1 MKFIGYIPKAM
12 GRRLPAQARNRC
24 GYCLSSQKYIL
35 GVLEIEHVD
44 PEALGGTDEEENL
57 WLARRLCN

>member
-1 MKFIGYIPKAM
+1 M
-12 GRRLPAQARNRC
+12 GRRLRAQARNRC

>member
-12 GRRLPAQARNRC
+12 GRRLRAQARNRC

>member
-1 MKFIGYIPKAM
+1 M
-12 GRRLPAQARNRC
+12 GRRLRSQVRNRC
-24 GYCLSSQKYIL
+24 GYCLSSQRYIL